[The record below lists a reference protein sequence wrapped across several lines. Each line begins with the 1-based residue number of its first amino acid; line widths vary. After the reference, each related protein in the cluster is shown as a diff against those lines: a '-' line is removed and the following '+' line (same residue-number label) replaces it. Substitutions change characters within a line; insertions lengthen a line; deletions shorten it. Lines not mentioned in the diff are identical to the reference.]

1 MYKIPYGIQN
11 FKELRRK
18 ECVYIDKTKYIN
30 MIEKTGRKTIHF
42 LRPGKFGKT
51 LFISMLNA
59 YYDVNAK
66 EEFEILFKGTYI
78 HTHPTEERN
87 SYYML
92 GFDLRMNFT
101 VVFILLV

>member
-1 MYKIPYGIQN
+1 
-11 FKELRRK
+11 
-18 ECVYIDKTKYIN
+18 

-92 GFDLRMNFT
+92 GFDFSGLNTDDVDLLREGIKYPT
-101 VVFILLV
+101 L